1 MTETFSD
8 WTSYDAW
15 LVKNYEQYAVYKLDE
30 KDGKVVAEYR
40 DKSTT
45 ATPEKKIRNIRKF
58 VIILLRDKK

>member
-15 LVKNYEQYAVYKLDE
+15 LVKNYEQYSVYKLDE

-45 ATPEKKIRNIRKF
+45 AAPEKK
-58 VIILLRDKK
+58 

>member
-30 KDGKVVAEYR
+30 IDGKIVAEFR
-40 DKSTT
+40 DRKTT
-45 ATPEKKIRNIRKF
+45 VTSEKK
-58 VIILLRDKK
+58 